1 MLVHVNRVRGKVHEN
16 EVGGLSPM
24 AVQAVIAG
32 CLFHVMSCTRAQV
45 RVVVSVSQRVER
57 AHGVPLTA
65 AIHPQYVLFGLAQGL
80 FDYGP

>member
-1 MLVHVNRVRGKVHEN
+1 MLVHDARVRGKVHEN
-16 EVGGLSPM
+16 EVGGLSPL

-32 CLFHVMSCTRAQV
+32 CLFHVMSCTLAQV
-45 RVVVSVSQRVER
+45 QVVSVSQRVER

>member
-1 MLVHVNRVRGKVHEN
+1 MLVHDARVRGKVHEN
-16 EVGGLSPM
+16 EVGASLLWRCKQSL
-24 AVQAVIAG
+24 QAVSFML
-32 CLFHVMSCTRAQV
+32 CHVLKLKV
-45 RVVVSVSQRVER
+45 RVVSVSQRVER